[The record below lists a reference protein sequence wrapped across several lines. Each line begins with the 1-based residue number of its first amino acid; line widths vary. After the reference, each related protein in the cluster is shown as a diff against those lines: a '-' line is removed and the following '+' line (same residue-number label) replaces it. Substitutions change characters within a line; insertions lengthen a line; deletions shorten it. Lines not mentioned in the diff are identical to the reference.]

1 MFADSL
7 PDVFGN
13 HLFQSWLNAQGK
25 PIQLNA
31 LEQLAYVGQRGM
43 GAWEY
48 EPAITMDAPS
58 SFRIAEMAQLLSE
71 ILAKSSLI
79 STECRKPSLPIALSM
94 EILKAPEPTP
104 ASKTLTPGLISATPR
119 IIAASFG

>member
-71 ILAKSSLI
+71 ILAEKESLTPENANLDNLLKLAYHFDLLNEI
-79 STECRKPSLPIALSM
+79 HAGLQKIGTKPSGIKIPSLY
-94 EILKAPEPTP
+94 
-104 ASKTLTPGLISATPR
+104 
-119 IIAASFG
+119 